1 LFKKELPLVA
11 FFKQETLFFFCGIF
25 ISIWA
30 KKTDQKEQNLIFKS
44 QKLSNK
50 IKHIAVMRLSAMGDV
65 AMTVPVLRAFVKQY
79 PEVKITVISRPFFKP
94 FFDGIQNLNFFA
106 FDEKERHKGFSGLL
120 RLFRDVKKL
129 KIDAFADLH
138 NVLRS
143 KIVSLLFALS
153 GKKRATV
160 DKGREGKKELT
171 RAENKVFRQLPTMF
185 ERHAKVF
192 EKLGF
197 PLDLSNPEFPEK
209 AILSS
214 DIFEIIGDKNS
225 KLIGIAPF
233 AQYDSKVYPQD
244 LMQEVIAKLADNKEY
259 KILLFGGGKK
269 EIEILDSFAKP
280 FENVI
285 NMAGKIKFQ
294 QELQLI
300 SNLDVMLSMDS
311 GNAHIA
317 AMLGLKVITLWGA
330 THPYAGFLPFNQ
342 TMENAL
348 TSDRNQYP
356 QLPTSVYGNKI
367 VEGYQDAM
375 RTILLD
381 EIVNKIQSLL

>member
-1 LFKKELPLVA
+1 
-11 FFKQETLFFFCGIF
+11 
-25 ISIWA
+25 
-30 KKTDQKEQNLIFKS
+30 
-44 QKLSNK
+44 
-50 IKHIAVMRLSAMGDV
+50 MRLSAMGDV

-94 FFDGIQNLNFFA
+94 FFDGIPNLDFFN

-120 RLFRDVKKL
+120 RLYRDVKKL

-171 RAENKVFRQLPTMF
+171 RAENKIFKQLPTMF

-192 EKLGF
+192 EELGF
-197 PLDLSNPEFPEK
+197 PLDLSNPTFLEK
-209 AILSS
+209 AKLSS
-214 DIFEIIGDKNS
+214 DIVEIIGNQHQN
-225 KLIGIAPF
+225 LIGIAPF

-244 LMQEVIAKLADNKEY
+244 LMQEVIAKLAENKNN

-269 EIEILDSFAKP
+269 EIEILDSLSQP
-280 FENVI
+280 YDNVI

-317 AMLGLKVITLWGA
+317 AMLGVKVVTLWGA

-342 TMENAL
+342 TLENAL

-356 QLPTSVYGNKI
+356 KLPTSVYGNKI
-367 VEGYQDAM
+367 VEGYEDAM
-375 RTILLD
+375 RSISP
-381 EIVNKIQSLL
+381 EKVVFSIQSQL

>member
-1 LFKKELPLVA
+1 
-11 FFKQETLFFFCGIF
+11 
-25 ISIWA
+25 
-30 KKTDQKEQNLIFKS
+30 
-44 QKLSNK
+44 
-50 IKHIAVMRLSAMGDV
+50 MRLSAMGDV

-94 FFDGIQNLNFFA
+94 FFDGIPNLDFFA
-106 FDEKERHKGFSGLL
+106 FDEKERHKGFAGLL
-120 RLFRDVKKL
+120 RLFKDVKKL
-129 KIDAFADLH
+129 KVDAFVDLH

-171 RAENKVFRQLPTMF
+171 RAENKIFRQLPTMF

-192 EKLGF
+192 EELGF
-197 PLDLSNPEFPEK
+197 SLDLSSRSVGTEFPEK

-214 DIFEIIGDKNS
+214 DILEIIGDQNS

-233 AQYDSKVYPQD
+233 AQYDSKVYPHD
-244 LMQEVIAKLADNKEY
+244 LMQEVIAKLAENKAH

-269 EIEILDSFAKP
+269 EIEILDSFSQP

-311 GNAHIA
+311 GNSHIA
-317 AMLGLKVITLWGA
+317 AMLGVKVITLWGA

-367 VEGYQDAM
+367 VEGYEDAM
-375 RTILLD
+375 RSISPN
-381 EIVNKIQSLL
+381 EIVQKIQSSI

>member
-1 LFKKELPLVA
+1 LA
-11 FFKQETLFFFCGIF
+11 
-25 ISIWA
+25 
-30 KKTDQKEQNLIFKS
+30 D
-44 QKLSNK
+44 LSSK

-79 PEVKITVISRPFFKP
+79 PEVKLTVISRPFFKP
-94 FFDGIQNLNFFA
+94 FFDGIPNLEFFA
-106 FDEKERHKGFSGLL
+106 FDEKERHKGFLGLL
-120 RLFRDVKKL
+120 RLFKDVKQL

-143 KIVSLLFALS
+143 KIVGLLFALS
-153 GKKRATV
+153 GKKRAIV

-171 RAENKVFRQLPTMF
+171 RAENKIFAPLPTMF

-192 EKLGF
+192 EELGF
-197 PLDLSNPEFPEK
+197 TVDLSQPEFPKK
-209 AILSS
+209 AVLNS
-214 DIFEIIGDKNS
+214 EITDLIGKNDQ

-233 AQYDSKVYPQD
+233 AQYDSKVYPLD
-244 LMQEVIAKLADNKEY
+244 LMQEVIAKLAENKDQT
-259 KILLFGGGKK
+259 ILLFGGGKK
-269 EIEILDSFAKP
+269 EIEILDDLAQP

-317 AMLGLKVITLWGA
+317 AMLGVKVVTLWGA

-342 TMENAL
+342 SLENAL

-356 QLPTSVYGNKI
+356 KLPTSVYGNKI
-367 VEGYQDAM
+367 VEGYEDAM
-375 RTILLD
+375 RTISPED
-381 EIVNKIQSLL
+381 VVSQIKKMI

>member
-1 LFKKELPLVA
+1 
-11 FFKQETLFFFCGIF
+11 
-25 ISIWA
+25 
-30 KKTDQKEQNLIFKS
+30 
-44 QKLSNK
+44 
-50 IKHIAVMRLSAMGDV
+50 MGDV

-79 PEVKITVISRPFFKP
+79 PEVKLTVISRPFFKP
-94 FFDGIQNLNFFA
+94 FFDGIPNLDFFA
-106 FDEKERHKGFSGLL
+106 FDEKERHKGFLGLV
-120 RLFRDVKKL
+120 RLFKDVSKL
-129 KIDAFADLH
+129 KVDAFADLH

-143 KIVSLLFALS
+143 KVVGSLFALS

-171 RAENKVFRQLPTMF
+171 RAENKIFKQLPTMF

-192 EKLGF
+192 EELGF
-197 PLDLSNPEFPEK
+197 SIDLSSGSFGTQFPEK
-209 AILSS
+209 AVLSEDIL
-214 DIFEIIGDKNS
+214 EIIGNKNQ

-233 AQYDSKVYPQD
+233 AQYDSKVYPLD
-244 LMQEVIAKLADNKEY
+244 LMKEVVAKLAENSSY

-269 EIEILDSFAKP
+269 EIEILDSIAQP

-317 AMLGLKVITLWGA
+317 AMLGVKVITLWGA

-342 TMENAL
+342 SLENAL

-356 QLPTSVYGNKI
+356 QLPTSVYGNKT
-367 VEGYQDAM
+367 VEGYEDAM
-375 RTILLD
+375 RTISPD
-381 EIVNKIQSLL
+381 EIVQKIQLSI